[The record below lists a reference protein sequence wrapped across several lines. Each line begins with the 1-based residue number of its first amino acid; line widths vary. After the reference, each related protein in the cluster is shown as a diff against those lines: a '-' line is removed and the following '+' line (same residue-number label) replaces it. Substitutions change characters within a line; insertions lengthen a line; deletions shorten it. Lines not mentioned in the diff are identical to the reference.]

1 MRDAPNHT
9 QKKVDDFIYANFRDI
24 FVRIKK
30 RAEYIF
36 DVWKARK
43 KKKTNLISPYGLKN
57 IYSMLAGNK
66 LYFTVKFVWIC
77 FNFSPVIIYRG
88 ALPVLKV

>member
-9 QKKVDDFIYANFRDI
+9 RKKVDDFMYANFRDI
-24 FVRIKK
+24 FVRINK
-30 RAEYIF
+30 RAEYVF

-43 KKKTNLISPYGLKN
+43 KKRNPISPYGLKN
-57 IYSMLAGNK
+57 IYSMLAGSK

-77 FNFSPVIIYRG
+77 LNFSLVIIYQEE
-88 ALPVLKV
+88 LPVLQL